1 MEEFFKVL
9 FVRKVVFWVSRL
21 KKKKNLLFLLN
32 TTFNIFLEIKFIC

>member
-21 KKKKNLLFLLN
+21 KKINLLFLLN